1 MLLTSSRSQHLTTHY
16 NPPTTLD
23 GLRITGSSDG
33 LDGGGPE
40 SNGGEAERAVSVTI
54 EPVEGMGT
62 SDGESW

>member
-40 SNGGEAERAVSVTI
+40 SNGGEAERAVSVRARR
-54 EPVEGMGT
+54 G
-62 SDGESW
+62 DGNIGR